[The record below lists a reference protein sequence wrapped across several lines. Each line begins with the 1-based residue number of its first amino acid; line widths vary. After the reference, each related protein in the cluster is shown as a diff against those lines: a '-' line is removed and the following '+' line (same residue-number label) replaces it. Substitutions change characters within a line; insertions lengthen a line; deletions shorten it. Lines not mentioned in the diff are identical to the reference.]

1 MICMKCQ
8 KTPLYP
14 HMPMTL
20 KYFTR
25 VITKWNSNRLL
36 ALILK
41 GLMNG
46 LIRTKCK
53 EIPAN
58 TQPLYLAICMRTGP
72 PRFVCENTIIPL
84 NEKVELLGVTINK
97 KLNFD
102 AHVAKICRRV
112 SQQVAVL
119 RRMKKMLP
127 FETRMKLY
135 QSFIVP
141 YFNYCAETWNFHSKG
156 ATTKLEK
163 LNERALR
170 FVYRDHNSSYEML
183 LKQSGY
189 QTLLNQRLAKILTT
203 VYKVVNRQCV
213 SESLRDLAEPRK
225 SNYNLRGDKI
235 LTLPKVNT
243 TKYGLKSVR
252 YEEANL
258 WNKLPNEYRKADSYK
273 LFKKQILDTDLAGR
287 YMS

>member
-8 KTPLYP
+8 KTLLYP

-25 VITKWNSNRLL
+25 EIMKWNSNRLL

-58 TQPLYLAICMRTGP
+58 TQLLYLAIYEL
-72 PRFVCENTIIPL
+72 VHQDLYAKNTVIPL
-84 NEKVELLGVTINK
+84 NEKVDLLGVTIDK
-97 KLNFD
+97 KLKFD
-102 AHVAKICRRV
+102 AHVAKICRGV

-119 RRMKKMLP
+119 KRMKKMLP
-127 FETRMKLY
+127 VETRMKLY

-141 YFNYCAETWNFHSKG
+141 HFNYCAETWNFCSKG

-170 FVYRDHNSSYEML
+170 FVYRDYSSSYEML

-203 VYKVVNRQCV
+203 VYKVVNRQGV
-213 SESLRDLAEPRK
+213 SESLCDLVELRE

-243 TKYGLKSVR
+243 TKYGLKTLR
-252 YEEANL
+252 YEGANL

-273 LFKKQILDTDLAGR
+273 LFKKQISDTDLAGR

>member
-1 MICMKCQ
+1 M
-8 KTPLYP
+8 
-14 HMPMTL
+14 
-20 KYFTR
+20 
-25 VITKWNSNRLL
+25 
-36 ALILK
+36 
-41 GLMNG
+41 
-46 LIRTKCK
+46 
-53 EIPAN
+53 
-58 TQPLYLAICMRTGP
+58 
-72 PRFVCENTIIPL
+72 
-84 NEKVELLGVTINK
+84 ELLGVTIDK
-97 KLNFD
+97 KLKFD

-119 RRMKKMLP
+119 RRMKKILP

-141 YFNYCAETWNFHSKG
+141 HFNYCAETWNFCSKG

-170 FVYRDHNSSYEML
+170 FVYRDYSSSYEML

-203 VYKVVNRQCV
+203 VYKVVNRQGV
-213 SESLRDLAEPRK
+213 SESLRDLVELRE

-235 LTLPKVNT
+235 LTLPKLNT
-243 TKYGLKSVR
+243 TKYGLKSLR
-252 YEEANL
+252 YEGANL

>member
-1 MICMKCQ
+1 MICMKCL

-25 VITKWNSNRLL
+25 VIMKWNSNRLL

-46 LIRTKCK
+46 LTRTKCK

-58 TQPLYLAICMRTGP
+58 TQLSYSAIYELVHQDLYAKT
-72 PRFVCENTIIPL
+72 VIPL
-84 NEKVELLGVTINK
+84 NEKVELLGVTIDK
-97 KLNFD
+97 KLKFD

-119 RRMKKMLP
+119 RRIKKMLP

-141 YFNYCAETWNFHSKG
+141 HFNYCTETWNFCRKS

-170 FVYRDHNSSYEML
+170 FVYRDYSSSYEML

-189 QTLLNQRLAKILTT
+189 QTLLNQRLAKIVTT
-203 VYKVVNRQCV
+203 VYKVVNRQGV
-213 SESLRDLAEPRK
+213 SESLCDLVELRE

-243 TKYGLKSVR
+243 TKYGLKSLR
-252 YEEANL
+252 YEGANL

-287 YMS
+287 YML